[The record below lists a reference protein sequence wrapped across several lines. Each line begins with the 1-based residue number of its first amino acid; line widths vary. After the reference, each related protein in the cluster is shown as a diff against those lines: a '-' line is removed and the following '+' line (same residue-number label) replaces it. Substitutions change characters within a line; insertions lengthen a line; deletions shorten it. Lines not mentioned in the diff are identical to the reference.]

1 MRTFRWKDFWP
12 SSYLACVCDL
22 SLHQLDHTKCDFSP
36 FSLTT
41 CLANEFMLPEIFLI
55 FVIDSTPFW
64 ESYLVKW
71 NHFNLLS
78 KRVHTHAY
86 VQTYTWN
93 SNRTSANKY
102 RKKTLSY
109 NTPDEERSIF
119 EMFSPKF
126 NENCHYYA
134 TSISER
140 KCVYHFGVH
149 WTWVTEYV
157 LESALSSSSSSSLSV
172 VMYFRFPL

>member
-1 MRTFRWKDFWP
+1 
-12 SSYLACVCDL
+12 
-22 SLHQLDHTKCDFSP
+22 
-36 FSLTT
+36 
-41 CLANEFMLPEIFLI
+41 MLPEIFLI

-93 SNRTSANKY
+93 SNRASANKY

-109 NTPDEERSIF
+109 NTPDEERYSIF

-126 NENCHYYA
+126 NENRHYYA

-149 WTWVTEYV
+149 WTLVTEYV

-172 VMYFRFPL
+172 VMFFVSLSNHLETHKALTANVTLI